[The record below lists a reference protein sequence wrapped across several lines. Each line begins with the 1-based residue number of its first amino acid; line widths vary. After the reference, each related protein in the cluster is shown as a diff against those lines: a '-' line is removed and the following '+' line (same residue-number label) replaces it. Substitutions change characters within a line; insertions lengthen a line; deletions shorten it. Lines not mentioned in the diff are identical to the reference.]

1 MTQEELLEEF
11 SRMNNELINTKRE
24 LLRLNR
30 ELEESSRIDPLTGLR
45 NRRAFDELADQHHKV
60 AARGGGS
67 FAVLYF
73 DLDDFK
79 SVNDRFG
86 HAEGDAA
93 LKAAAGILASCF
105 RAGDILA
112 RIGGDEFIALQA
124 NTKPGS
130 VDTLTGRIRAAAR
143 NWNETSGKP
152 WSIRFSI
159 GGAEF
164 DTATCESLAELI
176 ARADEAMYRDK
187 RGRSRKPDELDGADR
202 PG

>member
-11 SRMNNELINTKRE
+11 SRMNNELINAKRE

-30 ELEESSRIDPLTGLR
+30 ELEESSRVDSLTGLR
-45 NRRAFDELADQHHKV
+45 NRRAFEELADQHHKV
-60 AARGGGS
+60 AVRGGGS
-67 FAVLYF
+67 FAVLYI

-112 RIGGDEFIALQA
+112 RIGGDEFIAIQA

-130 VDTLTGRIRAAAR
+130 LDTLAGRIRAAAR
-143 NWNETSGKP
+143 TWNETSGKP
-152 WSIRFSI
+152 WRIRFSI

-164 DTATCESLAELI
+164 AIGSRESLAELV

-187 RGRSRKPDELDGADR
+187 RGKAPELDDADR

>member
-1 MTQEELLEEF
+1 MTQEGLLEEF
-11 SRMNNELINTKRE
+11 SRMNNELINAKRE

-30 ELEESSRIDPLTGLR
+30 ELEETARIDPLTGLR

-130 VDTLTGRIRAAAR
+130 VDTLAGRIRAAAR
-143 NWNETSGKP
+143 TWNESSGKP
-152 WSIRFSI
+152 WRIRFSI
-159 GGAEF
+159 GSAEF
-164 DTATCESLAELI
+164 DTAVRESLAELI
-176 ARADEAMYRDK
+176 ARADASMYEDK
-187 RGRSRKPDELDGADR
+187 RRKTVELDGADR

>member
-11 SRMNNELINTKRE
+11 SRMNNELINAKRE

-30 ELEESSRIDPLTGLR
+30 ELEESSRVDSLTGLR
-45 NRRAFDELADQHHKV
+45 NRRAFEELADHHHKV

-79 SVNDRFG
+79 GVNDRFG

-93 LKAAAGILASCF
+93 LIAAAGILASCC

-112 RIGGDEFIALQA
+112 RIGGDEFVALQA

-130 VDTLTGRIRAAAR
+130 VDTLTGRIRTAAR
-143 NWNETSGKP
+143 TWNETSGKP
-152 WSIRFSI
+152 WRIGFSI
-159 GGAEF
+159 GSAEF
-164 DTATCESLAELI
+164 NTAARESLAELVG
-176 ARADEAMYRDK
+176 RADEAMYRDK
-187 RGRSRKPDELDGADR
+187 RGKSART
-202 PG
+202 